1 MIVHKVSIENVVK
14 NLDYFIYLWFIMV
27 NGTKIYQL
35 CFVYFR
41 YLEDHPEW
49 FGASHYKDNPDSLSD
64 ADH

>member
-1 MIVHKVSIENVVK
+1 MGICSQINTSI
-14 NLDYFIYLWFIMV
+14 D
-27 NGTKIYQL
+27 
-35 CFVYFR
+35 YFR

>member
-1 MIVHKVSIENVVK
+1 MLSTIWITLFTCGLLWGFIHK
-14 NLDYFIYLWFIMV
+14 L
-27 NGTKIYQL
+27 IYQL

>member
-1 MIVHKVSIENVVK
+1 MIVHKVTIENVVN
-14 NLDYFIYLWFIMV
+14 NLDYIIYSLFTMGICSQL
-27 NGTKIYQL
+27 YQL